1 MNQRR
6 VSRKDIKHLLES
18 PFRKLGHMLA
28 KVVFSPKKAIY
39 PFHVS
44 KGTKILFLRHDGLGD
59 MICTIPMFQKIQ
71 EHFPYAEIHVM
82 CTNANVS
89 FIECCDFIDN
99 VHIVDKNIQ
108 NSPFSFLGV
117 IRNIRKNKYDIIINC
132 LTSKASKNGI
142 LTSLLSHPITLS
154 SSVYFGNQYEVY
166 FSAQS
171 KKAAS
176 EESMWDKMLMLANET
191 FGLDIETSTVNPILP
206 SIQQQVQDAKNTI
219 MELGLSEKPFIALN
233 ISVGQARNQWN
244 IESYVSLIKY
254 IIQTGKEPLLFA
266 IQKDYYLIDLIQQ
279 HIPSIQYYPIG
290 RHILEVGEA
299 LTYAAITIS
308 PDTGFLHLA
317 SVANC
322 PIIGLYCAL
331 SEDVKNEW
339 APFRVQNIRIFSETD
354 KVSDIS
360 EQSVIDAF
368 VKLDDMINHS

>member
-1 MNQRR
+1 
-6 VSRKDIKHLLES
+6 
-18 PFRKLGHMLA
+18 
-28 KVVFSPKKAIY
+28 
-39 PFHVS
+39 
-44 KGTKILFLRHDGLGD
+44 
-59 MICTIPMFQKIQ
+59 
-71 EHFPYAEIHVM
+71 
-82 CTNANVS
+82 
-89 FIECCDFIDN
+89 
-99 VHIVDKNIQ
+99 
-108 NSPFSFLGV
+108 
-117 IRNIRKNKYDIIINC
+117 
-132 LTSKASKNGI
+132 
-142 LTSLLSHPITLS
+142 
-154 SSVYFGNQYEVY
+154 
-166 FSAQS
+166 
-171 KKAAS
+171 
-176 EESMWDKMLMLANET
+176 MLANET

>member
-1 MNQRR
+1 H
-6 VSRKDIKHLLES
+6 V
-18 PFRKLGHMLA
+18 LA
-28 KVVFSPKKAIY
+28 KAVFSPKKANY

-59 MICTIPMFQKIQ
+59 MICTLPMFQKIRD
-71 EHFPYAEIHVM
+71 HYPYVELHVM

-89 FIECCDFIDN
+89 FIAHCDFIDHI
-99 VHIVDKNIQ
+99 HIVDKNIQ
-108 NSPFSFLGV
+108 HSPFLFLSV
-117 IRNIRKNKYDIIINC
+117 IRKIRNYKYDMIINC

-171 KKAAS
+171 QKAAS
-176 EESMWDKMLMLANET
+176 EESMWDKMLMLAIET

-206 SIQQQVQDAKNTI
+206 SLPQHVHDAQQTI
-219 MELGLSEKPFIALN
+219 MELGLTEKRFIAIN
-233 ISVGQARNQWN
+233 ISVGQTRNQWN
-244 IESYVSLIKY
+244 IESYVSLINY
-254 IIQTGKEPLLFA
+254 IIKSGKEPLLFA
-266 IQKDYYLIDLIQQ
+266 IQKDFYFIELIQQ
-279 HIPSIQYYPIG
+279 YVPSVQYYPIG

-299 LTYAAITIS
+299 LTYAALTIS

-317 SVANC
+317 SVAKC
-322 PIIGLYCAL
+322 PVIGLYCAL

-339 APFRVQNIRIFSETD
+339 APFRVQHIRIFSETD

-360 EQSVIDAF
+360 EQLVIDAF
-368 VKLDDMINHS
+368 IKLEDMLNHL

>member
-1 MNQRR
+1 MLSLLTYLGTMWLSNGELPKPPGSAHEYSVPWQAFKT
-6 VSRKDIKHLLES
+6 KDSYIVVAAREEVHWKNFCKS
-18 PFRKLGHMLA
+18 LGLTT
-28 KVVFSPKKAIY
+28 VFDDERFK
-39 PFHVS
+39 
-44 KGTKILFLRHDGLGD
+44 
-59 MICTIPMFQKIQ
+59 
-71 EHFPYAEIHVM
+71 
-82 CTNANVS
+82 TNASRVA
-89 FIECCDFIDN
+89 
-99 VHIVDKNIQ
+99 HRHA
-108 NSPFSFLGV
+108 L
-117 IRNIRKNKYDIIINC
+117 
-132 LTSKASKNGI
+132 LAI
-142 LTSLLSHPITLS
+142 L
-154 SSVYFGNQYEVY
+154 E
-166 FSAQS
+166 
-171 KKAAS
+171 
-176 EESMWDKMLMLANET
+176 
-191 FGLDIETSTVNPILP
+191 
-206 SIQQQVQDAKNTI
+206 
-219 MELGLSEKPFIALN
+219 PFIALN